1 MNVTVLAINLLA
13 AAALVVS
20 VIKDRR
26 KTVAALKAALRL
38 FLRLLPFFVL
48 VLLLI
53 GLLFTFLPPE
63 KLSSMIGEQ
72 SGFSGVLLTALLGAV
87 LHIPAL
93 ISFPLAASTLE
104 MGASVTA
111 VAAFIT
117 TLTMIGVVTLPLEI
131 RELGRQRALLR
142 NSLSFIGALLISLLM
157 GVIL

>member
-1 MNVTVLAINLLA
+1 MNVTVLVINLLA

-20 VIKDRR
+20 VIKDRK
-26 KTVAALKAALRL
+26 KTIAALKATLRL
-38 FLRLLPFFVL
+38 FFRLLPFFVL
-48 VLLLI
+48 VILLI
-53 GLLFTFLPPE
+53 GLLYTFLPPE

-72 SGFSGVLLTALLGAV
+72 SGFTGILLTALLGAV

-142 NSLSFIGALLISLLM
+142 NGLSFIGALLISLLI